1 MVRSL
6 CSVAKWSCWWITSSA
21 CSGLAW
27 MWELHDG
34 QQSPQHPAVSPHTY
48 RLRDGPEDRP
58 AFSSITPLLKHN
70 TPKIEGALCF
80 SIEPRR
86 AGAVSSFCCPA
97 RIFSLQSNMDP
108 QVLEGLRISTSFP
121 VNSRGAQYPENSEKL
136 NSENVL
142 ILNPFH
148 SRNDLKPGR
157 SIQILYRSRV
167 NYSVRTTAV

>member
-1 MVRSL
+1 MEPLLWGKVKLLVNNFLCLFRVRMNVRALQWQAVPSAPCCQPPHL
-6 CSVAKWSCWWITSSA
+6 QAQRWS
-21 CSGLAW
+21 
-27 MWELHDG
+27 
-34 QQSPQHPAVSPHTY
+34 
-48 RLRDGPEDRP
+48 EDRP
-58 AFSSITPLLKHN
+58 AFSNFTPLLKHN

-80 SIEPRR
+80 SIGPRR

-97 RIFSLQSNMDP
+97 RMISLQSNMDP
-108 QVLEGLRISTSFP
+108 QAPEGLRISTSFP
-121 VNSRGAQYPENSEKL
+121 LNSRGGQYPENSEKL

-142 ILNPFH
+142 TSNPFH